1 MSDVE
6 TRKNEVA
13 DRVEII
19 LQRLDDLRLPF
30 RKRREERR
38 LKRKQVVNG
47 FFEGMRK
54 SRSGKTE
61 NEEAVKEENARLK
74 RQLKKEKKEE
84 EEGSRFSGV
93 RRTKDGKEIAVEL

>member
-30 RKRREERR
+30 RKRKAERR
-38 LKRKQVVNG
+38 LKRKEIVSG

-54 SRSGKTE
+54 SRSGERETEESLEEE
-61 NEEAVKEENARLK
+61 NERLK
-74 RQLKKEKKEE
+74 AKLKKEKEE
-84 EEGSRFSGV
+84 EEDSHRFASV